1 MACRDASIHASG
13 ADARLIAGNPEA
25 KENEGW
31 DERNEQIERDHAGT
45 LAPAVA
51 QGMSPD
57 APGREASWHI
67 GGGMIRNDKEL
78 AITRERMAMFE
89 RMLAELRKTARP
101 QEWQDLSSGY
111 RLEIERMQREVL
123 DYLVH

>member
-1 MACRDASIHASG
+1 MRFRGG
-13 ADARLIAGNPEA
+13 AVKSFAITMVMMTG
-25 KENEGW
+25 
-31 DERNEQIERDHAGT
+31 
-45 LAPAVA
+45 
-51 QGMSPD
+51 
-57 APGREASWHI
+57 
-67 GGGMIRNDKEL
+67 L

-111 RLEIERMQREVL
+111 RLEIERMQREIL